1 MLNNQLL
8 NQVLMNGFDSM
19 VFVMRVEGEERFVYE
34 LMNESAMRRTGLTE
48 NVIGKDLFDA
58 LPVEQA
64 EFLMNKYKQSAQG
77 QEKLLYEDTFH
88 SNNEEKYISETKLT
102 PLLNEHGECTH
113 IVAVVRD
120 ITEFKEAELAREDSK
135 RRLEL
140 SKQRYKS
147 LFLDNTDAIFS
158 IDYNGKLV
166 ELNNAFEELSGYP
179 KDELLGQSAFKF
191 VDLSIKRQL
200 KKCFV
205 QTLRKNPQ
213 NFEVN
218 TYNARGMQLD
228 LDITMTPV
236 VVEGQVTGV
245 YVVIKDITVQRYA
258 ERTLSKNEERF
269 RMIAESSHD
278 LITLVDGEGMITYA
292 SPSYGNVLGY
302 SPEHYVGRSLLHNL
316 HEEDFKGVLHSF
328 DHAQETGDPISL
340 EFRQYHQEKGW
351 LWFELQ
357 GKPIYD
363 DNGHFHQMVVV
374 TRNIS
379 ERKAYEEQL
388 KMFAYHDPLTE
399 LPNRRLFQSNL
410 SDHLDEYQKSG
421 KGFAVM
427 MLDIDNFKTINDEH
441 GHDIGDEVIK
451 EFGKRIQSSLR
462 ESDFIARM
470 GGDEFIALLTNI
482 TSKKDALEVVH
493 RVRRVVEQEWDVSGE
508 EFAVTTSI
516 GVALPDSEQVTN
528 DELIKFADSALYDAK
543 SLGKDT
549 YQLTTIV

>member
-1 MLNNQLL
+1 MS
-8 NQVLMNGFDSM
+8 GFDSM
-19 VFVMRVEGEERFVYE
+19 VFVMRVEGEDRFIYE
-34 LMNESAMRRTGLTE
+34 FMNETAMNRTGLNQDVLGKGIVE
-48 NVIGKDLFDA
+48 VLPGELASSLVIKYRQSVEKKTNILF
-58 LPVEQA
+58 EG
-64 EFLMNKYKQSAQG
+64 S
-77 QEKLLYEDTFH
+77 FH
-88 SNNEEKYISETKLT
+88 SKSNEKYISETKLT
-102 PLLNEHGECTH
+102 PLLNEQGDCTH
-113 IVAVVRD
+113 VVAVVRD
-120 ITEFKEAELAREDSK
+120 ITEFKKAEHARESSK
-135 RRLEL
+135 RSLEL

-147 LFLDNTDAIFS
+147 LFLDNADAIFS

-166 ELNNAFEELSGYP
+166 EVNNAFEELSGYP
-179 KDELLGQSAFKF
+179 KQQLLGQSAFKF
-191 VDLSIKRQL
+191 VDSSIKRQL
-200 KKCFV
+200 KKCFIK
-205 QTLRKNPQ
+205 TLRKKPQ

-218 TYNARGMQLD
+218 TYNANGMQLD

-245 YVVIKDITVQRYA
+245 YVVIKDITEQRYA

-278 LITLVDGEGMITYA
+278 LITLVDGEGIITYA

-302 SPEHYVGRSLLHNL
+302 NPEYYVGRSLLHNL
-316 HEEDFKGVLHSF
+316 HEGDFKGVLRSF
-328 DHAQETGDPISL
+328 DHAQETGEPISL

-363 DNGHFHQMVVV
+363 DNGQFHQMVVV

-399 LPNRRLFQSNL
+399 LPNRRLFQTNL
-410 SDHLDEYQKSG
+410 SEHLNEYQKSG

-441 GHDIGDEVIK
+441 GHDVGDEVIK
-451 EFGKRIQSSLR
+451 EFGNRIQRSLR
-462 ESDFIARM
+462 ETDFIARM

-482 TSKKDALEVVH
+482 SSKKDALEVVH
-493 RVRRVVEQEWDVSGE
+493 RVRRVVEQVWDISGE
-508 EFAVTTSI
+508 DLAVTTSI